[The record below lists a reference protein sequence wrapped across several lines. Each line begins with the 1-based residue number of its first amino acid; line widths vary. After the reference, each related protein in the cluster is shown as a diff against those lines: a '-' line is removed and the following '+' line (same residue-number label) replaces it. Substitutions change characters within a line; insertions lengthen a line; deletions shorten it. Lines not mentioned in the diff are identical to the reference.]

1 MANDKINQAVE
12 AAVAEW
18 LPRFILQRKALLRRK
33 KMEDKGDL
41 IGSVEGE
48 IEKLAAGDAVR
59 ALIAFNEKGRWLDMR
74 PRRGVRIP
82 SSTINKVAFGV
93 KLKRAKN
100 TKWWNKAKTAAIFE
114 LYNNI
119 AAALPD
125 AAAETLL
132 SQFPNNKR

>member
-1 MANDKINQAVE
+1 MANDKLNQAVE

-18 LPRFILQRKALLRRK
+18 LPRFILQRKALLRKK
-33 KMEDKGDL
+33 KMEITGDL
-41 IGSVEGE
+41 LASLDGE
-48 IEKLAAGDAVR
+48 IERQAAGDAVR

-74 PRRGVRIP
+74 PKSGVRIP
-82 SSTINKVAFGV
+82 SSTINKVALGV
-93 KLKRAKN
+93 RLRRKN
-100 TKWWNKAKTAAIFE
+100 TKWWNKPKTAAIFE

-132 SQFPNNKR
+132 SQFPKK

>member
-1 MANDKINQAVE
+1 MANEKVNQAVE

-18 LPRFILQRKALLRRK
+18 LPRFILQRKALLRK
-33 KMEDKGDL
+33 KAMQQSGEL
-41 IGSVEGE
+41 INSIEGE
-48 IEKLAAGDAVR
+48 IARQAAGDAVQ

-74 PRRGVRIP
+74 PRRGIRIP
-82 SSTINKVAFGV
+82 QGTINKVAFGV
-93 KLKRAKN
+93 KLRRAKR

-125 AAAETLL
+125 ATAETLL
-132 SQFPNNKR
+132 SQFPNK

>member
-1 MANDKINQAVE
+1 M
-12 AAVAEW
+12 AEW

-33 KMEDKGDL
+33 KMEQTSDL
-41 IGSVEGE
+41 LNSIDGE

-82 SSTINKVAFGV
+82 TSTINKVAFGV
-93 KLKRAKN
+93 KLRRAKN
-100 TKWWNKAKTAAIFE
+100 TKWWNKPKTAAIFE

-125 AAAETLL
+125 ATADSLL
-132 SQFPNNKR
+132 SQFNKD

>member
-1 MANDKINQAVE
+1 M
-12 AAVAEW
+12 AEW
-18 LPRFILQRKALLRRK
+18 LPRFILQRKALLRKK
-33 KMEDKGDL
+33 KMEDTGDL
-41 IGSVEGE
+41 LSSIEGE
-48 IEKLAAGDAVR
+48 IEQLAKGDAVK

-74 PRRGVRIP
+74 PRRGVRI
-82 SSTINKVAFGV
+82 SSGTINKVAFGV

-100 TKWWNKAKTAAIFE
+100 TKWWNKPKTAAIFE

-132 SQFPNNKR
+132 SKFNKD